1 MQYMINIRFLHYIV
15 NDTILLLIFQNKER
29 YKNMFYVS
37 EIYENAPNEF
47 KTPLQEKVYG
57 FLAEKT
63 FLLNVLTLMRQYQ

>member
-1 MQYMINIRFLHYIV
+1 
-15 NDTILLLIFQNKER
+15 
-29 YKNMFYVS
+29 MFYVS
-37 EIYENAPNEF
+37 VIYENAPDKF